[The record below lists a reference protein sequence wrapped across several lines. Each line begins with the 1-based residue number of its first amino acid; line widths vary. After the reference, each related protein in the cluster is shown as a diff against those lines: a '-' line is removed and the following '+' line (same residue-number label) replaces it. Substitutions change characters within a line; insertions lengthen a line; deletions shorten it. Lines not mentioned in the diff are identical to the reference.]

1 MKQEFIHLSA
11 PESSIQYLMGMWRKL
26 NLDPDFQREGNIWSR
41 SKQQLFIDSILCG
54 FDIPKFYFRSVEK
67 IQGIDGKNEYINYD
81 VVDGKQRLLAVRDFE
96 DGHYG
101 VPANSR
107 SFQNAYDDNDKHE
120 IHLSELKEKHRD
132 LYIQFESYHFDIVSM
147 RQVDDN
153 TADEFFLRLNSGVA
167 LTAQEKRDAI
177 ESVVRDK
184 VRDIAKDNPFM
195 NKLKPRAR
203 KKNEEVLAKLF
214 AIAQQYA
221 ADNTLHDTKKQTL
234 DKLYRDFPS
243 SDEKSK
249 DKVKGIE
256 ERVLHVLGVLATVFS
271 DNDPL
276 LRSLGNISVFFYAAL
291 SENYVWNIQGEY
303 LNHLLAGFERER
315 TNIRTIDP
323 EHLGNTELIAYH
335 LFEKYNS
342 YVQSTNDGSAIKNRA
357 LYINTWIES
366 EGDKKMFVDEMR
378 QVAKDNNIEY
388 SDPDDDEDKG
398 PSDAI

>member
-11 PESSIQYLMGMWRKL
+11 PESSIQYLMRMWRKL
-26 NLDPDFQREGNIWSR
+26 NLDPDFQREGSIWPR
-41 SKQQLFIDSILCG
+41 TKQQLFIDSILCG

-67 IQGIDGKNEYINYD
+67 IQIIDGKNEYINYD

-96 DGHYG
+96 DGRYG

-107 SFQNAYDDNDKHE
+107 SFQEWHEDNDKHE
-120 IHLSELKEKHRD
+120 IYLSELKEKHRD

-184 VRDIAKDNPFM
+184 VRSLATTDPFM
-195 NKLKPRAR
+195 KKLKPRAR

-214 AIAQQYA
+214 AIAQQNA
-221 ADNTLHDTKKQTL
+221 RNELRDTKKQTL
-234 DKLYRDFPS
+234 DKLYKDFPS
-243 SDEKSK
+243 SDKRSENEVGKIEKE
-249 DKVKGIE
+249 VQF
-256 ERVLHVLGVLATVFS
+256 VLGVLKTVFT

-291 SENYVWNIQGEY
+291 REKKLWNPEEAKK
-303 LNHLLAGFERER
+303 LNRLLAKFEKKRYG
-315 TNIRTIDP
+315 IRGIDP
-323 EHLGNTELIAYH
+323 ASLRYFKLDSYH

-366 EGDKKMFVDEMR
+366 CGDEEKFVDKMK
-378 QVAKDNNIEY
+378 QVAKENGIEY

>member
-11 PESSIQYLMGMWRKL
+11 PESSIQYLMRMWRKL
-26 NLDPDFQREGNIWSR
+26 NLDPDFQREGSIWPR
-41 SKQQLFIDSILCG
+41 TKQQLFIDSILCG

-67 IQGIDGKNEYINYD
+67 IQIIDGKNEYINYD

-96 DGHYG
+96 DGRYG

-107 SFQNAYDDNDKHE
+107 SFQERHEDNDKHE
-120 IHLSELKEKHRD
+120 IYLSELKEKHRD

-184 VRDIAKDNPFM
+184 VRSLATTDPFM
-195 NKLKPRAR
+195 KKLKPRAR

-214 AIAQQYA
+214 AIAQQNA
-221 ADNTLHDTKKQTL
+221 RNELRDTKKQTL
-234 DKLYRDFPS
+234 DKLYKDFPS
-243 SDEKSK
+243 SDKRSENEVGKIEKE
-249 DKVKGIE
+249 VQF
-256 ERVLHVLGVLATVFS
+256 VLGVLKTVFT

-291 SENYVWNIQGEY
+291 REKKLWNPEEAKK
-303 LNHLLAGFERER
+303 LNSLLAKFEKKRYG
-315 TNIRTIDP
+315 IRGIDP
-323 EHLGNTELIAYH
+323 ASLRYFKLDSYH

-366 EGDKKMFVDEMR
+366 CGDEEKFVDKMK
-378 QVAKDNNIEY
+378 QVAKENGIEY

>member
-11 PESSIQYLMGMWRKL
+11 PESSIQYLMRMWRKL
-26 NLDPDFQREGNIWSR
+26 NLDPDFQREGSIWPR
-41 SKQQLFIDSILCG
+41 TKQQLFIDSILCG

-67 IQGIDGKNEYINYD
+67 IQIIDGKNEYINYD

-96 DGHYG
+96 DGRYG

-107 SFQNAYDDNDKHE
+107 SFQEWHEDNDKHE
-120 IHLSELKEKHRD
+120 IYLSELKEKHRD

-177 ESVVRDK
+177 ESVVRDE
-184 VRDIAKDNPFM
+184 VRSLATADPFM
-195 NKLKPRAR
+195 KKLKPRAR

-214 AIAQQYA
+214 AIAQQNA
-221 ADNTLHDTKKQTL
+221 RNELRDTKKQTL
-234 DKLYRDFPS
+234 DKLYKDFPS
-243 SDEKSK
+243 SDKRSEDEVGKIEKEVQS
-249 DKVKGIE
+249 
-256 ERVLHVLGVLATVFS
+256 VLEVLKIVFT

-291 SENYVWNIQGEY
+291 REKKLWNPEEAKK
-303 LNHLLAGFERER
+303 LNRLLAKFEKKRYG
-315 TNIRTIDP
+315 IRGIDP
-323 EHLGNTELIAYH
+323 ASLRYFKLDSYH

-366 EGDKKMFVDEMR
+366 CGDEEKFVDKMK
-378 QVAKDNNIEY
+378 QVAKENGIEY

>member
-67 IQGIDGKNEYINYD
+67 IQRIDGKNEYINYD

-96 DGHYG
+96 DGRYG

-107 SFQNAYDDNDKHE
+107 SFQNAYDDDDKHE

-177 ESVVRDK
+177 ESAVRDN
-184 VRDIAKDNPFM
+184 VRDLAKYNPFM

-256 ERVLHVLGVLATVFS
+256 ERVLPVLKVLATVFS

-291 SENYVWNIQGEY
+291 SETSLWNIRGEQ
-303 LNHLLAGFERER
+303 LNYLLAGFERER
-315 TNIRTIDP
+315 SNIRTIDP
-323 EHLGNTELIAYH
+323 EHLSNTELIAYH
-335 LFEKYNS
+335 LYEKYNS

-366 EGDKKMFVDEMR
+366 KGDKKTFVDKMR
-378 QVAKDNNIEY
+378 QVAKDNNIKY
-388 SDPDDDEDKG
+388 DDPDDEEDKG

>member
-1 MKQEFIHLSA
+1 MKHQFIRLSA

-26 NLDPDFQREGNIWSR
+26 NLDPDFQREGDIWSR

-67 IQGIDGKNEYINYD
+67 IQRIDGKNEYINYD

-96 DGHYG
+96 DDCYG

-120 IHLSELKEKHRD
+120 IYLSELKEKHRD

-177 ESVVRDK
+177 ESAVRDE
-184 VRDIAKDNPFM
+184 VRTLAKTDSFM
-195 NKLKPRAR
+195 TKLKPRAR
-203 KKNEEVLAKLF
+203 NKNEEVLAKLF

-221 ADNTLHDTKKQTL
+221 ADKTLRDTKKQTL

-243 SDEKSK
+243 SDEKSRDEVERIEK
-249 DKVKGIE
+249 KVKP
-256 ERVLHVLGVLATVFS
+256 VLGVLANVFS
-271 DNDPL
+271 GNDPL

-291 SENYVWNIQGEY
+291 TETGLWNAKEAS
-303 LNHLLAGFERER
+303 LNGLLAEFEKQRYG
-315 TNIRTIDP
+315 IRGIDP
-323 EHLGNTELIAYH
+323 AGLSDSKLDSYH

-366 EGDKKMFVDEMR
+366 CGDEGKFVSKMIH
-378 QVAKDNNIEY
+378 VAKENDIEY